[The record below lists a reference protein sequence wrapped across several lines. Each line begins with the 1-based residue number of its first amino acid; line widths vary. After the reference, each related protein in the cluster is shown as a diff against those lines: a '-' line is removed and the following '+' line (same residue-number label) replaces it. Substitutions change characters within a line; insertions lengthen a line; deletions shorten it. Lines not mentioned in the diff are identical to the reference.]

1 MGICFRKLMTKYVA
15 FLRAI
20 NVGGHTIIKMTDLK
34 QMFESLGLRNVQ
46 TYIQSGNVIFESDE
60 SDTASLE
67 GQVARQIESDSG
79 YKTQL
84 FVRTIQEVKSIIAKS
99 PFTAK
104 ADETVHVAFLK
115 EKPGKKQQE
124 ALLAFKSDAD
134 DFAVR
139 GREVYNLRYDREKSI
154 FSNNFI
160 EKILKMPGTTRN
172 MTVIKKIAEKYK

>member
-1 MGICFRKLMTKYVA
+1 MIKYIA

-34 QMFESLGLRNVQ
+34 QIFEACGLENVQ
-46 TYIQSGNVIFESDE
+46 TYIQSGNVIFESNKD
-60 SDTASLE
+60 DTTSLE
-67 GQVARQIESDSG
+67 NEIASQVEKATG

-84 FVRTIQEVKSIIAKS
+84 FVRTIREVQSIASKS

-115 EKPGKKQQE
+115 EKPDKKQQKV
-124 ALLAFKSDAD
+124 LLSLRSDAD
-134 DFAVR
+134 DFAVK

-160 EKILKMPGTTRN
+160 EKILKVPGTTRN
-172 MTVIKKIAEKYK
+172 MTVIRKIADKYK

>member
-1 MGICFRKLMTKYVA
+1 MTKYIA

-34 QMFESLGLRNVQ
+34 QIFEAFGFENVQ

-60 SDTASLE
+60 DDTIALE
-67 GQVARQIESDSG
+67 DLIARQVENLTG
-79 YKTQL
+79 FKTQL
-84 FVRTIQEVKSIIAKS
+84 FVRTIREVQSIASKS

-104 ADETVHVAFLK
+104 EGETVHVAFLK
-115 EKPGKKQQE
+115 EKPDKKQQE
-124 ALLAFKSDAD
+124 ALLSFRSDAD
-134 DFAVR
+134 DFAVK

-172 MTVIKKIAEKYK
+172 MTVIKKIVEKYG